1 MRPVGRCCFWH
12 GTPLKMRPVGRRLST
27 VCGVGCSVAFEDA
40 SRTPGAC
47 FWHRISLPYRKR
59 LFFTPNA
66 SENASRTPG
75 SLFEHGTHIPYHR
88 RPSPVPNVR
97 HRGRLPPQRS
107 LANILVDLLCAT
119 GLAAVS
125 INPLQALAVGFH
137 AMVLNRASTLPIN
150 SAMPRSP
157 FILSRSALRLLTLYL
172 FNKHNRARIAKKR
185 LPNPPQGKPAP
196 ATHPR
201 LFHHNGKGTVNP
213 KITICNNYFFRDG
226 VYDEQK
232 SD

>member
-1 MRPVGRCCFWH
+1 MGRSEQRELGPFRA
-12 GTPLKMRPVGRRLST
+12 LKMRPVRQEAVHSLWSRLFCGTLKMRRVPQEAFLST
-27 VCGVGCSVAFEDA
+27 ARIF
-40 SRTPGAC
+40 RTVEAC
-47 FWHRISLPYRKR
+47 FWYRVLSHMR
-59 LFFTPNA
+59 QVAAAAEPGEHF
-66 SENASRTPG
+66 SR
-75 SLFEHGTHIPYHR
+75 
-88 RPSPVPNVR
+88 
-97 HRGRLPPQRS
+97 PPF
-107 LANILVDLLCAT
+107 CAT
-119 GLAAVS
+119 GLDAVS